1 MRTLPAPT
9 PRLWSL
15 LVVASLSACNFAPHY
30 DPPAMPEVVA
40 FKEAAP
46 GNEAEQGWRVATPK
60 DSDLGDRWWAVYGD
74 EELDALEARVVISNQ
89 SVIAAEA
96 NYRAARELVSEAQA
110 SLFPSLSL
118 APSAVRTRTSASVS
132 SFASGSNAATGA
144 ATTTGAI
151 GTSGATGTTG
161 TAAGGT
167 STISGTGATA
177 TTRTIYSLPLEASYE
192 LDLWGSVRN
201 TVAQNRYM
209 AQATAAQLATA
220 ILSTQTQLAEAYFE
234 LRITDEQRRLL
245 DKTLEDYRT
254 SLHLVQ
260 TLYTNGLESDEDVA
274 EAETQLAS
282 AEASL
287 TDLGVARAQYEHAI
301 ATLIGVPAAHYSLP
315 VREFR
320 QPLPVVPVGVPSDLL
335 ERRPDIAAAERQVAA
350 ANAAIG
356 IARAAY
362 FPSLTLSASGG
373 YESTVLSNLIS
384 GPNRFWSVGPEL
396 AQVLFDGGLR
406 RAEVRRAR
414 ALDDAAAATYRGTVL
429 TAFQAVEDN
438 LAELRILSAEVKQQ
452 HSAATSAER
461 AVHLST
467 VRYQQGVDSYVNV
480 ITAQNTFLTSR
491 EAELQVQLRQLTA
504 SVNLIN
510 NLGGGWS
517 THRLAATEQLA
528 DAPDGAPAK
537 TPAAN
542 DPAAAGPVEPASPN
556 PPPLPK
562 RPFHPE
568 NAAKDDNALNPP

>member
-1 MRTLPAPT
+1 MRTTLA
-9 PRLWSL
+9 LLVSSL
-15 LVVASLSACNFAPHY
+15 LIATSLSGCNFAPHY
-30 DPPAMPEVVA
+30 DPPSMPAVVA
-40 FKEAAP
+40 FKEAGA
-46 GNEAEQGWRVATPK
+46 GNESEQGWRVADPK
-60 DSDLGDRWWAVYGD
+60 DSELGERWWAVYED
-74 EELDALEARVVISNQ
+74 PDLDALEARVVISNQ

-110 SLFPSLSL
+110 SLFPTFTL
-118 APSAVRTRTSASVS
+118 APSAVRSRTSASVS
-132 SFASGSNAATGA
+132 SFATGSNAATGA

-161 TAAGGT
+161 TAAAGST
-167 STISGTGATA
+167 STASGGNALG

-201 TVAQNRYM
+201 TVAQNRFT

-220 ILSTQTQLAEAYFE
+220 VLSTQTQLAEAYFE

-245 DKTLEDYRT
+245 DNTLEDYRT

-274 EAETQLAS
+274 EAETQLAT

-301 ATLIGVPAAHYSLP
+301 ATLIGVPAAQYSLP
-315 VREFR
+315 VRDFH

-335 ERRPDIAAAERQVAA
+335 ERRPDIAAAEREVAA

-373 YESTVLSNLIS
+373 YESTAISNLIS

-510 NLGGGWS
+510 NLGGGWN
-517 THRLAATEQLA
+517 THQLTVTQQLA
-528 DAPDGAPAK
+528 DTPVANGAATSTVP
-537 TPAAN
+537 TPQ
-542 DPAAAGPVEPASPN
+542 PASPN
-556 PPPLPK
+556 PPPLPP

-568 NAAKDDNALNPP
+568 NAARDDSTLTRP